1 MTDNEIINNEKY
13 HTCGRCKYENTS
25 DDKYPCIDCTHGT
38 DHRTDLWELK
48 QESEYEHDHDV
59 IKAYNDGQAYILD
72 KIKQEIEQIG
82 ATEQEINGK
91 TDYLKGI
98 NTCLDIIDKYIEVNE

>member
-1 MTDNEIINNEKY
+1 MTDKEIINNEKY
-13 HTCGRCKYENTS
+13 HTCGRCKYEYTP
-25 DDKYPCIDCTHGT
+25 DDKYPCIACTHGT
-38 DHRTDLWELK
+38 DHRIDLWELE

-59 IKAYNDGQAYILD
+59 VKAYNDGQAYILD

-98 NTCLDIIDKYIEVNE
+98 NTCLDIIDKYGEVNK

>member
-1 MTDNEIINNEKY
+1 MTDKEIINNEKY
-13 HTCGRCKYENTS
+13 HTCGRCKYEYTP
-25 DDKYPCIDCTHGT
+25 DGKYPCIACIHGT
-38 DHRTDLWELK
+38 DHRTDLWKLK
-48 QESEYEHDHDV
+48 QESEYEHDHAV
-59 IKAYNDGQAYILD
+59 VKAYNDGQAYILD

-98 NTCLDIIDKYIEVNE
+98 NTCLDIIDKHGEANE

>member
-1 MTDNEIINNEKY
+1 MTDNEIIKNEKY
-13 HTCGRCKYENTS
+13 HTCGRCKYETTP
-25 DDKYPCIDCTHGT
+25 DDKYPCIACIYGPD
-38 DHRTDLWELK
+38 DRTDLWELK
-48 QESEYEHDHDV
+48 QESEYEH
-59 IKAYNDGQAYILD
+59 GQAYILD

-98 NTCLDIIDKYIEVNE
+98 NT